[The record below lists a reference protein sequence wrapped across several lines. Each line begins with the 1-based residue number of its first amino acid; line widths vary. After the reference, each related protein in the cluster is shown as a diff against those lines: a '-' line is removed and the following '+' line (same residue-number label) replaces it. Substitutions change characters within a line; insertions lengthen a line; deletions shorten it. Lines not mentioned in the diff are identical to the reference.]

1 MTAYKVTFYKS
12 INAYK
17 TTVIT
22 VNANSKLDAKLK
34 AMLELF
40 RLDSKLFYNS
50 DFTNKNVFI
59 SLN

>member
-1 MTAYKVTFYKS
+1 MTAYKVTFYKNS
-12 INAYK
+12 NAYRA
-17 TTVIT
+17 TVIT

-34 AMLELF
+34 AMLDLF
-40 RLDSKLFYNS
+40 KLDSKLFYSS